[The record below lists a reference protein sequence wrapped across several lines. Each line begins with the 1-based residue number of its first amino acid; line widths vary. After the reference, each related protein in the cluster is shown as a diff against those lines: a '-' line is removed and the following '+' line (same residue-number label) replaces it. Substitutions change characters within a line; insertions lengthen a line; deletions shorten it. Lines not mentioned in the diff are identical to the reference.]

1 MSWTR
6 KVFIS
11 HRWGKDEYDTIKKWL
26 DRPNYYH
33 FADYSISVDKK
44 IEGLSDSKLK
54 EAIAEQIIQCSVF
67 IVPAAMYVAY
77 SDWIQFEID
86 TALEYEKPI
95 LAVIPNG
102 QQKTP
107 NYVTNNATLIVGW
120 RATSI
125 IDGITQLTQR

>member
-11 HRWGKDEYDTIKKWL
+11 HRWGKDDYDKIKEWL

-44 IEGLSDSKLK
+44 IEGLSDSDLK
-54 EAIAEQIIQCSVF
+54 EAIAEQIRQCSVF
-67 IVPAAMYVAY
+67 IVPTAIYVAY

-86 TALEYEKPI
+86 TARKYKKPI
-95 LAVIPNG
+95 LAVTPNG
-102 QQKTP
+102 QERESC
-107 NYVTNNATLIVGW
+107 YVINNATLVVGW
-120 RATSI
+120 RANSV
-125 IDGITQLTQR
+125 IDGITQLTK

>member
-11 HRWGKDEYDTIKKWL
+11 HRWGKDDYDKIKEWL

-44 IEGLSDSKLK
+44 IEGLSDSELK
-54 EAIAEQIIQCSVF
+54 EAIVEQIRQCSVF
-67 IVPAAMYVAY
+67 IVPTAMYVAY

-86 TALEYEKPI
+86 TAREYEKPI
-95 LAVIPNG
+95 LAVTPNG
-102 QQKTP
+102 QERESC
-107 NYVTNNATLIVGW
+107 YVINNAALIVGW
-120 RATSI
+120 RAGSV
-125 IDGITQLTQR
+125 IDGITRLTK